1 MDEVE
6 ATGSF
11 ETCAEIEMELEEVE
25 RVIEAAQE
33 RFWEIKDEFE
43 ECVDLEEGE
52 ELDPERLQA
61 VEDQLSALASCVC
74 EAW

>member
-1 MDEVE
+1 MD
-6 ATGSF
+6 
-11 ETCAEIEMELEEVE
+11 LEELE

-33 RFWEIKDEFE
+33 RFWEIKGEFE

-52 ELDPERLQA
+52 EPDPERLRA
-61 VEDQLSALASCVC
+61 VVDQLSPLGSCGC